1 MISEENKNRLIY
13 GIIYII
19 SLLFGITYSTLS
31 CSVLF
36 GLIGVICLYEI
47 WKLRKGKTK
56 IFAILYVLT
65 PFILIQILIWNYLSF
80 NIYDTENWNF
90 KPILYLVI
98 LTSVYDSFAYLVG
111 VRFGKNKIIPT
122 ISPKKSWEGFFGG
135 FLFTAFASAY
145 FFNNDT
151 TTFLFYSFLIPISA
165 TIGDFIESSF
175 KRKADVKDSGN
186 LIPGHGGMLD
196 RMDSLLISISII
208 SLLII
213 YT

>member
-1 MISEENKNRLIY
+1 MISEENRNRLIY
-13 GIIYII
+13 GIIYITF
-19 SLLFGITYSTLS
+19 LLFGITYSTLS

-47 WKLRKGKTK
+47 WKLRKDKTK
-56 IFAILYVLT
+56 IFAILYVST
-65 PFILIQILIWNYLSF
+65 PFILIQILIWKYLSF

-90 KPILYLVI
+90 EPILYLVI
-98 LTSVYDSFAYLVG
+98 LTSIYDTFAYLVG

-165 TIGDFIESSF
+165 TTGDFIESSF
-175 KRKADVKDSGN
+175 KRQADVKDSGN

-208 SLLII
+208 SLLIF

>member
-1 MISEENKNRLIY
+1 MISEENRNRLIY

-36 GLIGVICLYEI
+36 GLIGVICLHEM

-90 KPILYLVI
+90 EPI
-98 LTSVYDSFAYLVG
+98 
-111 VRFGKNKIIPT
+111 
-122 ISPKKSWEGFFGG
+122 
-135 FLFTAFASAY
+135 
-145 FFNNDT
+145 
-151 TTFLFYSFLIPISA
+151 
-165 TIGDFIESSF
+165 
-175 KRKADVKDSGN
+175 
-186 LIPGHGGMLD
+186 
-196 RMDSLLISISII
+196 
-208 SLLII
+208 
-213 YT
+213 

>member
-1 MISEENKNRLIY
+1 MISEENRNRLIY

-90 KPILYLVI
+90 EPILYLVI

>member
-1 MISEENKNRLIY
+1 MISEENRNRLIY

-36 GLIGVICLYEI
+36 GLIGVICLHEM

-135 FLFTAFASAY
+135 FLA
-145 FFNNDT
+145 
-151 TTFLFYSFLIPISA
+151 
-165 TIGDFIESSF
+165 
-175 KRKADVKDSGN
+175 
-186 LIPGHGGMLD
+186 
-196 RMDSLLISISII
+196 
-208 SLLII
+208 
-213 YT
+213 